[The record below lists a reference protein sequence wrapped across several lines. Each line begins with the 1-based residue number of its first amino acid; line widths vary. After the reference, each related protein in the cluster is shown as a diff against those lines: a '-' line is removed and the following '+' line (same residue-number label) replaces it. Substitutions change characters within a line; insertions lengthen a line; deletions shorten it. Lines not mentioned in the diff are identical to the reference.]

1 MPSYCCVV
9 GCKNGCRGLAQASRD
24 EIANVRKLS
33 SVPIGEQMI
42 PKKITYH
49 HPPKDEGLFKLWSE
63 SIVMKKGSKLTAS
76 SWVCGDHFVEH
87 DIIKHDEIIIG
98 GKTIRNPR
106 TNWKLRKG
114 VVPCVFEG
122 MYFLNVFS

>member
-9 GCKNGCRGLAQASRD
+9 GCKNGCRGQSSRD

-42 PKKITYH
+42 SKKIRFY
-49 HPPKDEGLFKLWSE
+49 HPPKDEGLFKLWSQN
-63 SIVMKKGSKLTAS
+63 IVMKKGSKLSAS
-76 SWVCGDHFVEH
+76 SRVCEEHFVDH
-87 DIIKHDEIIIG
+87 DIIKHEEIIIG
-98 GKTIRNPR
+98 GKTILYPK

-114 VVPCVFEG
+114 VVPCIFEG